1 MLETERDRFHEEQV
15 NEDEERRRQFDHEI
29 NDCDMDEQQRL
40 REEMERKLKEV
51 DKMMGEEQQ
60 NQEMALEAKLN
71 QRRKRR
77 NKLEENYDNVQD
89 QLADNDR
96 NGRDKAGEIEMLSQD
111 KIDKIDEDM
120 DKEEDEGRRKIE
132 QDIAK

>member
-1 MLETERDRFHEEQV
+1 
-15 NEDEERRRQFDHEI
+15 
-29 NDCDMDEQQRL
+29 
-40 REEMERKLKEV
+40 
-51 DKMMGEEQQ
+51 
-60 NQEMALEAKLN
+60 MALEAKLN